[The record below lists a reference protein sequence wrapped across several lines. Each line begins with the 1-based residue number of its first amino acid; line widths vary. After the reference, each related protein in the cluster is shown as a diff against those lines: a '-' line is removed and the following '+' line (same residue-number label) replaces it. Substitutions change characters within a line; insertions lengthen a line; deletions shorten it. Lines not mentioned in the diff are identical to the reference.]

1 MGRHYLIKYLFIFLY
16 ILSIICMVTIV
27 HLIREFF
34 IFKMKNIYVNI
45 QTSLK
50 PGLMDAA
57 VGAIGLLLLDSQWAD
72 G

>member
-1 MGRHYLIKYLFIFLY
+1 
-16 ILSIICMVTIV
+16 MVTIV
-27 HLIREFF
+27 HLIRGIF